1 MLESLFNKVAGL
13 QVFSC
18 EYCKIGKS
26 SLSENTFSGC
36 FCNVLFYNIFSKRHC
51 WIYCS
56 LHCIIVSFWNLNSL
70 SFAFIRCTTHCH
82 SLYRSLSLVAIHCH
96 SLSLVVPLVVLLV
109 VTLCHSLYHLL
120 LFVAMRCHS
129 SYDSLSPVITRCTT
143 TTRLSF
149 YKRSK

>member
-18 EYCKIGKS
+18 EYCKIVKS
-26 SLSENTFSGC
+26 SLSKNTFSGC

-56 LHCIIVSFWNLNSL
+56 LHCVIVSFWNLNSL

-82 SLYRSLSLVAIHCH
+82 SLYRSLSLVVIHCH
-96 SLSLVVPLVVLLV
+96 SLSLIV
-109 VTLCHSLYHLL
+109 
-120 LFVAMRCHS
+120 
-129 SYDSLSPVITRCTT
+129 TRCTT
-143 TTRLSF
+143 RCTTRRHSLSF
-149 YKRSK
+149 VVSLAAIRCYSVPLVIPLVVTRCHSMYHHSSVFL